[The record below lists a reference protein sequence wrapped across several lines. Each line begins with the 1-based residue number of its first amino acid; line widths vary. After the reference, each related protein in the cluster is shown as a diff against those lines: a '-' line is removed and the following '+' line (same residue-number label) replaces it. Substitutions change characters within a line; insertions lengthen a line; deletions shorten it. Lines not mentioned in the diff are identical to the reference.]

1 MEESVKR
8 LSDDAEAQGL
18 LIRPLALYGND
29 VNFRTPLVDIYE
41 ENLLALQALKAGI
54 DPENVMNLAGGFKF
68 KFSMLRYP
76 CILHQQ
82 IVESLLILII
92 GTHPRQ
98 GLITDYN

>member
-1 MEESVKR
+1 M
-8 LSDDAEAQGL
+8 

-76 CILHQQ
+76 CILVVYALSNRYHSAYRS
-82 IVESLLILII
+82 ECCL
-92 GTHPRQ
+92 
-98 GLITDYN
+98 